1 MSHSLNHERSVST
14 QPVKII
20 PSLKQHQLACLFK
33 AKKIEQDEYIEYKNN
48 DTNIKVSTCV
58 GLLGDLVG
66 YGKTLTAL
74 GIIAQNPISEIHTNS
89 QLTHSYNSTDTFH
102 NKCYTNNNMTITK
115 NVVNSPNLD
124 DFIETTLVI
133 VPRGPVY
140 TQWVTTINEKTT
152 LKCLAIDNVR
162 SIRTKMPPRTNMTKA
177 EIKSYFEKYDLVI
190 IKNTNLNDLITYYV
204 GIDTGPPNTAE
215 PDSNSPS
222 YYSNK
227 CIIKR
232 WARIMIDETHEICNT
247 IKPLSYKFIWLIS
260 GTFGLIAS
268 RITRFHDRIT
278 HNIKDIILNEIDYIL
293 IKCTNEFVRES
304 FKIPDMRE
312 YTYQCKLSPTYNVI
326 RNLLNERALEKLNAS
341 DLHGVIRELG
351 GTNVETEEHMVERVT
366 NNLKKLIHNKKQ
378 EYTYIESLE
387 IEANEKQNRLNNILK
402 DINSNESKL
411 ENLLLRI
418 KELSKKTCAICMDI
432 LENPIILECAHIY
445 CGGCLMNWISKYRLS
460 NNATCPEC
468 RNIIKQENLINI
480 TLKRDD
486 VIESRDHIMKSKED
500 TLINIINKNRNGKY
514 LVFSRID
521 NGFAY
526 IKRALDKANIDFA
539 KLKGTTST
547 MSSVLSKFKS
557 GELNVILLS
566 TKYAGSGIDISY
578 ATDIIIYHKMGE
590 DKIQAVGRGQR
601 VGRTSPLSV
610 HNLLYEH
617 EMSNS

>member
-1 MSHSLNHERSVST
+1 MSYLLNHECSVST

-20 PSLKQHQLACLFK
+20 TTLKQHQLACLFK

-89 QLTHSYNSTDTFH
+89 QLTHSYNSMDTFN
-102 NKCYTNNNMTITK
+102 NKCYSHNNMTITK
-115 NVVNSPNLD
+115 NIIDSPNTS
-124 DFIETTLVI
+124 DFIATTLVI
-133 VPRGPVY
+133 VQRGPVY
-140 TQWVTTINEKTT
+140 TQWVTTISEKTT
-152 LKCLAIDNVR
+152 LKYLAIDNVR
-162 SIRTKMPPRTNMTKA
+162 RIRTKMPPRTNMTK
-177 EIKSYFEKYDLVI
+177 EDIKSYFEKYDLVI
-190 IKNTNLNDLITYYV
+190 IKNTNLNDLILYYE
-204 GIDTGPPNTAE
+204 GIDTGPPNTDE
-215 PDSNSPS
+215 THSNQ
-222 YYSNK
+222 SNK

-268 RITRFHDRIT
+268 RLTRFHDRIT

-304 FKIPDMRE
+304 FKIPDMQE

-326 RNLLNERALEKLNAS
+326 KSLLNERALEKLNAS

-351 GTNVETEEHMVERVT
+351 GTNVETEEHMVDLIT

-378 EYTYIESLE
+378 EYKYIESLE
-387 IEANEKQNRLNNILK
+387 MEANEKQTRLNNIIK
-402 DINSNESKL
+402 DINANESKL
-411 ENLLLRI
+411 ENVLVRI

-445 CGGCLMNWISKYRLS
+445 CGTCLMNWISKYRLVD
-460 NNATCPEC
+460 NATCPEC
-468 RNIIKQENLINI
+468 RNIIKKENLINI
-480 TLKRDD
+480 SSIRDD
-486 VIESRDHIMKSKED
+486 VNKPTDYIMKSKED
-500 TLINIINKNRNGKY
+500 VLIKIINKNRNGKY

-526 IKRALDKANIDFA
+526 IKRSLDKANIDFA
-539 KLKGTTST
+539 ELKGTTST

-617 EMSNS
+617 EMPHL